1 MARTSGTSKAAS
13 SNRPTDLAAIY
24 SSPGACETLSCGASP
39 RAAGNEIVSLIEAEV
54 IPRLLL
60 LHSRSAPGR
69 PIRLADQPRHCSQ
82 ADVAM
87 MTTLA
92 ISPSGDAALKFVDGL
107 LTEGAQV
114 EDILLNLL
122 APVARKLGDMWVQ
135 DQADF
140 LQVTNGICE
149 LQRLLHKLSPVDRP
163 RTRSGDHHILLMPA
177 PQEQHSFGLLV
188 VAELFR
194 TDGWNV
200 TTNVA
205 PVLAEI
211 ERAVRLNAFEVVGF
225 SLSCEV
231 LIEPLV
237 SAIDIARRKS
247 CIAST
252 KVIVGGHAFEADPDL
267 HRKVGADMVAR
278 DAHHA
283 LTLARAAVAA
293 KL

>member
-1 MARTSGTSKAAS
+1 MARMSGTSKTAS
-13 SNRPTDLAAIY
+13 SNRQADFAALY

-39 RAAGNEIVSLIEAEV
+39 RAAGNEIASLIEAEV

-60 LHSRSAPGR
+60 LHSRSAPWR
-69 PIRLADQPRHCSQ
+69 SIRLPDQPRRCNQ

-87 MTTLA
+87 LTTLV
-92 ISPSGDAALKFVDGL
+92 ISPSGDAAGRFIDSL
-107 LTEGAQV
+107 LNEGV
-114 EDILLNLL
+114 ELEDILLNLL
-122 APVARKLGDMWVQ
+122 APVARKLGDMWIQ

-140 LQVTNGICE
+140 LQVTNGSCE
-149 LQRLLHKLSPVDRP
+149 LQRLLHKLSPVDRV
-163 RTRSGDHHILLMPA
+163 RTRSSDHHILLMPA

-194 TDGWNV
+194 ADGWNV

-211 ERAVRLNAFEVVGF
+211 ERAVRLNAFDVVGF

-231 LIEPLV
+231 LIEHLV
-237 SAIDIARRKS
+237 SAIDIARSKS

-252 KVIVGGHAFEADPDL
+252 KVIVGGNAFDADPDL
-267 HRKVGADMVAR
+267 HRRVGADMVAR

-283 LTLARAAVAA
+283 LALARTSVAE